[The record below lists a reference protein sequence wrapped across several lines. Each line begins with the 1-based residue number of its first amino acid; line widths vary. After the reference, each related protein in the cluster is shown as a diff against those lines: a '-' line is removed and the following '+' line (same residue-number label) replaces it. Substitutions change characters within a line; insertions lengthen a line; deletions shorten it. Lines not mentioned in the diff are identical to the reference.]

1 MISVCIPTYNRS
13 QFVIES
19 FEKIVHNDLITE
31 VIIVDDNSKSSI
43 FEKLQELVGEL
54 KNPKIK
60 LFRNTENKKAFF
72 NKLECVRR
80 SENDWIILLD
90 SDNILTQ
97 KYVDSIPKDLVKE
110 TFYLP
115 SHAIC
120 DSPFLD
126 YTKFSNKLI
135 DKVQYRILSQSDD
148 ATTQCMLNTGNYLV
162 NKATYV
168 SSIEKEQTLLDC
180 YALDPYYQIFL
191 GFKNIDNF
199 KLQVIGNMT
208 YHHRLHTDGSD
219 ESSSYYIQNSTN
231 TDKFLVYLKNKIVE
245 IL

>member
-1 MISVCIPTYNRS
+1 MISLCITTYNRS

-19 FEKIVHNDLITE
+19 FEKVIHNDLITE
-31 VIIVDDNSKSSI
+31 VLIVDDNSDNSI
-43 FEKLQELVGEL
+43 FEKLQDLIVEL

-60 LFRNTENKKAFF
+60 LFRNDENKKAFL

-97 KYVDSIPKDLVKE
+97 DYIDSIPTELDKK

-120 DSPFLD
+120 DSHLLN
-126 YTKFSNKLI
+126 YNKFSNKLI
-135 DKVQYRILSQSDD
+135 DKLQYKILSQSDD
-148 ATTQCMLNTGNYLV
+148 TNTDCMLNTGNYLV
-162 NKATYV
+162 NKYTYID
-168 SSIEKEQTLLDC
+168 SIEKEESLLDC
-180 YALDPYYQIFL
+180 FALDPYYQIFL
-191 GFKNIDNF
+191 GFKNIDDF
-199 KLQVIGNMT
+199 KLKVVDNMNY
-208 YHHRLHTDGSD
+208 YHTLHTNDGD
-219 ESSSYYIQNSTN
+219 ESGSYYSQTSKESDN
-231 TDKFLVYLKNKIVE
+231 FLVYLKSKIIE